1 MEWKPYFWYSAS
13 QRSPSLRRASQ
24 VRVVVQRVKRAA
36 VQVDGET
43 VAAIGPGILLYAA
56 FRPDD
61 AAADLAWM
69 ADKVVSLRIF
79 PDQAGKMN
87 RPVLDVGGQILVVSQ
102 FTLYGDARR
111 GRRPS
116 FDGAAPAETARRLF
130 EEFVDRLRTSGLAIR
145 VGRFQEHM
153 QVESANDGP
162 VTILLDS
169 PTGRTSS
176 DAPEY
181 RHGSE
186 PPQG

>member
-1 MEWKPYFWYSAS
+1 M
-13 QRSPSLRRASQ
+13 
-24 VRVVVQRVKRAA
+24 RVVVQRVKQAA
-36 VQVDGET
+36 VRIGGET

-56 FRPDD
+56 FRPADR
-61 AAADLAWM
+61 AADLAWM

-87 RPVLDVGGQILVVSQ
+87 RSALDVRGEVLVVSQ
-102 FTLYGDARR
+102 FTLYGDARK

-130 EEFVDRLRTSGLAIR
+130 EEFVDRLRASGLTIQ

-153 QVESANDGP
+153 QVESSNDGP

-169 PTGRTSS
+169 PTGRTPS
-176 DAPEY
+176 DAREPGHE
-181 RHGSE
+181 SE

>member
-1 MEWKPYFWYSAS
+1 M
-13 QRSPSLRRASQ
+13 
-24 VRVVVQRVKRAA
+24 RVIVQRVQSA
-36 VQVDGET
+36 VVRVGGES
-43 VAAIGPGILLYAA
+43 VAAIGPGMLLYAA

-61 AAADLAWM
+61 GMADLAWM
-69 ADKVVSLRIF
+69 GDKVVSLRIF
-79 PDQAGKMN
+79 ADQAGKMN
-87 RPVLDVGGQILVVSQ
+87 RSALEVGGAILVVSQ
-102 FTLYGDARR
+102 FTLYGYARK

-116 FDGAAPAETARRLF
+116 FDGAAPAETARGLF
-130 EEFVDRLRTSGLAIR
+130 GKFVDRLRASGLIIHE
-145 VGRFQEHM
+145 GRFQEHM
-153 QVESANDGP
+153 QVESVNDGP